1 MKIDG
6 EIVFLAAWI
15 GVMVALSTVIA
26 VGVGMPP
33 FLVILAAICALFGS
47 LVLIVDE
54 VRKP

>member
-1 MKIDG
+1 
-6 EIVFLAAWI
+6 
-15 GVMVALSTVIA
+15 MVALSTVIA